1 MKRCQLLVLFAVG
14 LFLIGCSKSN
24 DSPNL
29 PEINAAGVKQDR
41 PLTDSDFQF
50 KLSISKAASA
60 DITVDYATQ
69 DGNAMAG
76 TDYVATS
83 GTATIKAGSLSAL
96 INVSVKGDS
105 LRQND
110 QYFSLN
116 LSNPK
121 NGTLS
126 VPQVLGTIINSRG
139 LKLIVDDT
147 GYSTPLSYPNYSL
160 VWSDEFNGQAIKS
173 TNWTFEIG
181 NSGWGNNE
189 LENYTERIENAFV
202 SHGNLIIEARAE
214 VFGGSNYTSAR
225 MITRAKKSFK
235 YGRIDIRAKLPTG
248 QGIWPALWM
257 LGSNIGTVGWPAC
270 GEIDI
275 MELIGKSPNKVYGT
289 LHWGASVA
297 SHQSSGNN
305 YTLSSGIFND
315 QFHVFSMV
323 WDANQIQLF
332 VDDNP
337 AYFTKNINDNAL
349 PFNNDF
355 FFIFNVAVG
364 GDWPGSPDGTT
375 QFPQRMIVDYVRVFQ

>member
-1 MKRCQLLVLFAVG
+1 M
-14 LFLIGCSKSN
+14 
-24 DSPNL
+24 
-29 PEINAAGVKQDR
+29 
-41 PLTDSDFQF
+41 
-50 KLSISKAASA
+50 
-60 DITVDYATQ
+60 
-69 DGNAMAG
+69 
-76 TDYVATS
+76 
-83 GTATIKAGSLSAL
+83 
-96 INVSVKGDS
+96 
-105 LRQND
+105 
-110 QYFSLN
+110 
-116 LSNPK
+116 
-121 NGTLS
+121 
-126 VPQVLGTIINSRG
+126 
-139 LKLIVDDT
+139 KLIVDDT